1 MVEFHSADHL
11 HLFVQNIRQRTF
23 VRYVKRTNVAERDDR
38 IFRYDFVC
46 GISIDF
52 LCPGRFQQYVES
64 RLCVVMTTQLGFP
77 VWRVAVFILSTM
89 KFIRACCD
97 SGKRFCSG
105 SSMNKRV
112 F

>member
-52 LCPGRFQQYVES
+52 LPG
-64 RLCVVMTTQLGFP
+64 P
-77 VWRVAVFILSTM
+77 LSA
-89 KFIRACCD
+89 IR
-97 SGKRFCSG
+97 
-105 SSMNKRV
+105 
-112 F
+112 